1 MDFNNWL
8 HEMDQFFEQVGLSDN
23 KKVGFP
29 KMKLIGRALNYRN
42 DIENHHYGLYKPVI
56 NDWNKPSVAQF
67 KKKKNKKQKNKIS
80 VHAISNHNLT
90 PMNST
95 MKLTLESQAKVFF

>member
-1 MDFNNWL
+1 MNHGDIRDAYIWWLSRPMDFNNWL

-29 KMKLIGRALNYRN
+29 KMKLIGRALNYWN

-56 NDWNKPSVAQF
+56 NDWKEMKEKLREEYLPQSYR
-67 KKKKNKKQKNKIS
+67 KKYPPPILS
-80 VHAISNHNLT
+80 R
-90 PMNST
+90 
-95 MKLTLESQAKVFF
+95 